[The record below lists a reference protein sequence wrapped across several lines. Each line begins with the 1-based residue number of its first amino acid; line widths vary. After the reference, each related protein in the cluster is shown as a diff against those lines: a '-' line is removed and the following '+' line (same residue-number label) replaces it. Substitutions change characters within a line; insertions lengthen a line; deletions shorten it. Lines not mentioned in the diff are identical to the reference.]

1 MSCGKIND
9 RPRGSM
15 NEEEGT
21 HGKLNAHGATI
32 QMLQE
37 KN

>member
-1 MSCGKIND
+1 
-9 RPRGSM
+9 M